1 MYHVRLDLFMFLT
14 YASWAGGGGGGGGG
28 GGIECLPVSR
38 QKSVD
43 SRSSIAFFKLLIFS
57 SIA

>member
-1 MYHVRLDLFMFLT
+1 MYHVRLDLFVFLT
-14 YASWAGGGGGGGGG
+14 YASWAGGGGGGGGR

-57 SIA
+57 